1 MKEKIK
7 KIITEITLEKAI
19 KLSIVLAIL
28 LVGFAV
34 FYHYVI
40 FPPQAERKLNQC
52 LTNAEFSYYSCW
64 NSHCKILGKENSC
77 SLPFDRADRCK
88 EERKEDKDY
97 CFKKYPVK

>member
-19 KLSIVLAIL
+19 KLSIILAIL

-52 LTNAEFSYYSCW
+52 LTDAEFSYRWCW
-64 NSHCKILGKENSC
+64 NSQCRLLGREENC
-77 SLPFDRADRCK
+77 ELPFERADICK
-88 EERKEDKDY
+88 KQRKEDKDY